1 MDSMTKYASARVLHN
16 KKASTIA
23 AAFKEE
29 ILLRHG
35 CPFEIVTDQGSEFR
49 EEFEKLLK
57 TEGLKQVRIRRRNP
71 KANGQ
76 VERFMQILKST
87 LKIMCNDEPRD
98 WQRHVSSVIFQYNV
112 TYQETIKMSP
122 FTYLYGRLP
131 IIPADHL
138 FQVHVFFL

>member
-1 MDSMTKYASARVLHN
+1 VGFLKTRQAKRRILLFVRTSMTRYASARDLPN
-16 KKASTIA
+16 KKASTVA

-57 TEGLKQVRIRRRNP
+57 TKGLKQVQIRPTNL

-76 VERFMQILKST
+76 VEHFMQILKST
-87 LKIMCNDEPRD
+87 LTIKCNDEPRD

-112 TYQETIKMSP
+112 RYQETI
-122 FTYLYGRLP
+122 
-131 IIPADHL
+131 
-138 FQVHVFFL
+138 